1 MLSDFVFHFL
11 KFQEKFH
18 LTLKKKKNNCLKW
31 NISDCKIFKKK
42 RYCKVI
48 SILKLL
54 ELD

>member
-18 LTLKKKKNNCLKW
+18 LTLKKKRIIVLNG
-31 NISDCKIFKKK
+31 ISVIVRFKKK

>member
-18 LTLKKKKNNCLKW
+18 LTLKKKNG
-31 NISDCKIFKKK
+31 ISVIVRFKKK